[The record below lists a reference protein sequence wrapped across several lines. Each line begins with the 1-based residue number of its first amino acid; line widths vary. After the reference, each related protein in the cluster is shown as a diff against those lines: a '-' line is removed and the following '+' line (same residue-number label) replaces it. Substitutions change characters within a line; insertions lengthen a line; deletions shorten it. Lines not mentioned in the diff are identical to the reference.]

1 MIRLTGSQNPL
12 VKEIR
17 ALKNK
22 GGREETGRYFIEGVR
37 FVAEALKERI
47 HIRYLMVSETFLS
60 DVASEELLGSAGDG
74 VDCYM
79 LPDSLFASI
88 SDTQAPQG
96 ILAVLEIRKEQLEH
110 AELNGGLLVL
120 LEGIKDPGNMGTIIR
135 TADAAG
141 CEGVVVP
148 AGCVDIY
155 NPKVLR
161 STMGSIFHIPVYHCS
176 DIEAAVK
183 TVHEKGYK
191 ICASHLDG
199 ASSIYKA
206 DLTGPVALVI
216 GSEAEGVGEETVKA
230 ADMLLKIPM
239 SGRAESLNASVAA
252 GIMIFETMRQRNS
265 KQ

>member
-22 GGREETGRYFIEGVR
+22 SGREEKGHFFIEGMR
-37 FVAEALKERI
+37 FVAEALKEKI
-47 HIRYLMVSETFLS
+47 HIRYLMVSDTFS
-60 DVASEELLGSAGDG
+60 TDAASAELLQSIDDK

-79 LPDSLFASI
+79 LTDSLFASI
-88 SDTQAPQG
+88 SDTQNPQG
-96 ILAVLEIRKEQLEH
+96 ILAVLDLKKEQLEH
-110 AELNGGLLVL
+110 ADLNGGLLVL
-120 LEGIKDPGNMGTIIR
+120 LDEIKDPGNMGTIIR

-161 STMGSIFHIPVYHCS
+161 ATMGSIFHIPVYHCEK
-176 DIEAAVK
+176 IEAAVK
-183 TVHEKGYK
+183 IVRENGFK
-191 ICASHLDG
+191 ICASHLEG
-199 ASSIYKA
+199 ATSIYDA
-206 DLTGPVALVI
+206 DLTGSVALVI
-216 GSEAEGVGEETVKA
+216 GSESEGIGKETVKA

-239 SGRAESLNASVAA
+239 PGRAESLNASVAA
-252 GIMIFETMRQRNS
+252 GIMIFEAARQRNAR
-265 KQ
+265 